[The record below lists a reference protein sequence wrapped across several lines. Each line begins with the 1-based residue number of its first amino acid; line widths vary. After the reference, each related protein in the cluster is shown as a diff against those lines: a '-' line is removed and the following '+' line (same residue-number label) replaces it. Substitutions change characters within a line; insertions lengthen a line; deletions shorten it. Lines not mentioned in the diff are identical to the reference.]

1 MARAFP
7 WLAAV
12 LIFFFARVD
21 FLFTNLTSRIW
32 RDPQIRCRPQRRAVV
47 SQTVMEDTETW
58 IFLLKEVWFYDI
70 FVGNGSDLCFFWS
83 TLNTFEWLVTLKFY
97 ESGGSID
104 VHSFLVWVD
113 IFPIIFF
120 HGILGPRKCCQS
132 RIYTVPYSV
141 CWDATSI
148 RVKRPSSTGGM
159 GDDADGKW
167 RFIWIPSQ
175 KDVSKKPS
183 WWLASCERGWGVV
196 PNYIPSLKLTK
207 MDGWKTTKIVLF
219 GGKRPI
225 FQRTNC

>member
-21 FLFTNLTSRIW
+21 FLFTNLTSRTW

-58 IFLLKEVWFYDI
+58 RSFLTRSLSLWYVCRKWLWFV
-70 FVGNGSDLCFFWS
+70 FFFGNFEHFWVVI
-83 TLNTFEWLVTLKFY
+83 VTLKFY

-104 VHSFLVWVD
+104 VHSFLAWVD
-113 IFPIIFF
+113 IFTIMFF
-120 HGILGPRKCCQS
+120 DGTPGPRKCCQS

-167 RFIWIPSQ
+167 RFIWSP
-175 KDVSKKPS
+175 
-183 WWLASCERGWGVV
+183 
-196 PNYIPSLKLTK
+196 Y
-207 MDGWKTTKIVLF
+207 
-219 GGKRPI
+219 
-225 FQRTNC
+225 

>member
-12 LIFFFARVD
+12 LIFVFARVD

-47 SQTVMEDTETW
+47 SQTVTEDTETW
-58 IFLLKEVWFYDI
+58 IFFYKKFDRSLILWYVCWKWLWFVFFFCQFWTLL
-70 FVGNGSDLCFFWS
+70 NGYSH
-83 TLNTFEWLVTLKFY
+83 FEILWIRGFH
-97 ESGGSID
+97 ID

-113 IFPIIFF
+113 TFPIIFF
-120 HGILGPRKCCQS
+120 DGTLGPRKCCQS

-167 RFIWIPSQ
+167 RFIWIP
-175 KDVSKKPS
+175 
-183 WWLASCERGWGVV
+183 
-196 PNYIPSLKLTK
+196 Y
-207 MDGWKTTKIVLF
+207 
-219 GGKRPI
+219 
-225 FQRTNC
+225 